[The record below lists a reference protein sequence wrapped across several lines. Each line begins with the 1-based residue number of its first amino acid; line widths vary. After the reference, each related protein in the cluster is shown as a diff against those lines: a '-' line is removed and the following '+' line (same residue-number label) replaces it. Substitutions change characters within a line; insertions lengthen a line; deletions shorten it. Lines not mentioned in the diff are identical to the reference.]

1 MAEPIATI
9 RKNVL
14 SEEDKRKA
22 ALDQLAA
29 DLAEREAALKQT
41 LELVQELHDSGILE
55 AAQAMLKAKA
65 DIAKIV
71 VGQTARKP
79 VTHMINNLMGAAGAF
94 SEMDPELTKKLA
106 GSLSAGLE
114 EAKEHLQSPKKTRI
128 LDLMKAMNDPDINRA
143 IGFGIRFLKGVGKGL
158 KEQ

>member
-1 MAEPIATI
+1 MAEPITTI

-14 SEEDKRKA
+14 SEEEKQKA
-22 ALDQLAA
+22 SLDQLAA
-29 DLAEREAALKQT
+29 ELAEREAALKQT

-55 AAQAMLKAKA
+55 AVQAMLKAKA

-71 VGQTARKP
+71 VGQATRKP
-79 VTHMINNLMGAAGAF
+79 ITNTINNLMGAAGAL
-94 SEMDPELTKKLA
+94 SEMDPELAKKLA

-114 EAKEHLQSPKKTRI
+114 EAKEQLQSPKKTRI
-128 LDLMKAMNDPDINRA
+128 FDLMKAMNDPDINRA

>member
-1 MAEPIATI
+1 MAEPITKI
-9 RKNVL
+9 RQNVL
-14 SEEDKRKA
+14 SEEEKQKA

-71 VGQTARKP
+71 VEQATRKP
-79 VTHMINNLMGAAGAF
+79 ITNMINNLMGAAGAL
-94 SEMDPELTKKLA
+94 SEIDPELAKKLM

-114 EAKEHLQSPKKTRI
+114 EAQEHLLSPKKTRI
-128 LDLMKAMNDPDINRA
+128 LDLMRAMNDPDINRA
-143 IGFGIRFLKGVGKGL
+143 IGFGIHFLKGAGKGL
-158 KEQ
+158 KE